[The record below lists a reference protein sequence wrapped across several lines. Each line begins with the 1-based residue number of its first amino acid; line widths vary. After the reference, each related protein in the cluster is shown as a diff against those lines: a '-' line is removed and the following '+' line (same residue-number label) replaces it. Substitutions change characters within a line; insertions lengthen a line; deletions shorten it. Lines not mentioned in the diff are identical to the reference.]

1 MESRTVGGTTA
12 LTVLTGAP
20 GVVKLGSPVWA
31 LNMPKEGRAGV
42 PLPPGGSPKRVTLMD
57 DPTSIVT
64 LPPGSTVAGV
74 DEARSGDSDWT
85 TRGWPSAPIMMRA
98 GGGGGVGVTRLT
110 EEMVPEGDPV
120 AAGT

>member
-20 GVVKLGSPVWA
+20 GVVKLGSPLGA
-31 LNMPKEGRAGV
+31 LNMPKEGRAGT

-64 LPPGSTVAGV
+64 LPPGSTVAGM
-74 DEARSGDSDWT
+74 DEAISRDSDWT
-85 TRGWPSAPIMMRA
+85 ICGRPSAPIMICD
-98 GGGGGVGVTRLT
+98 GSGGGVGVTRLT
-110 EEMVPEGDPV
+110 EEIVPEGGLV